1 MDYATTIEFNT
12 NIIATQALCYL
23 LNFIQEHNPDL
34 VRKISPPLFTNYS
47 TKLVFANHTLR
58 QLNII
63 DDNTHSKSSGHL
75 SSVLNFL
82 NRSSTTM
89 GKRYFRYQLLNPTFD
104 NDTLNNEYEVIDYI
118 LHKNDL

>member
-12 NIIATQALCYL
+12 NIIATQALCFL

-34 VRKISPPLFTNYS
+34 VLKISPPLFTNYS

-63 DDNTHSKSSGHL
+63 DDNTHSKSGHL